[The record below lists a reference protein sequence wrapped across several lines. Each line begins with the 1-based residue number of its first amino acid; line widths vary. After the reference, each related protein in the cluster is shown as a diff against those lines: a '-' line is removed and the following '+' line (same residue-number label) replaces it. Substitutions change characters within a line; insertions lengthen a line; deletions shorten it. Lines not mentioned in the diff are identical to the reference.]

1 MNKLLYDKY
10 KVELSDKLKSDVLE
24 SAIAVYGEKHREQ
37 FEHNMEK
44 IQVHTKID
52 LLTLKEIMQQK
63 LSNELIRLVQQ
74 YRDKYYIENDDVG
87 FDFQDLSAVDYR
99 LQSKAQQELRG
110 MSDDFADL
118 FGEDLFGLSS
128 GNSNLLIRNGNRLEF
143 NQEFSQTEEQTKM
156 IQRITSRI

>member
-10 KVELSDKLKSDVLE
+10 KVELSNKLKSDVLE
-24 SAIAVYGEKHREQ
+24 AAIAVYGEKHREQ
-37 FEHNMEK
+37 FEHNMGK

-52 LLTLKEIMQQK
+52 LFTLKEIMQQK

-128 GNSNLLIRNGNRLEF
+128 SNSNLLIRNGNRLEF